1 MDYLDVLT
9 RKPSGEI
16 DAEVRVVVV
25 VVVRVLLLSYEEARG
40 ETRKDE
46 KRGCY
51 VLTTYYSSTSHH
63 THTDA
68 DTILRPS

>member
-40 ETRKDE
+40 E
-46 KRGCY
+46 
-51 VLTTYYSSTSHH
+51 
-63 THTDA
+63 
-68 DTILRPS
+68 

>member
-25 VVVRVLLLSYEEARG
+25 VSVLVLLSSEEARG
-40 ETRKDE
+40 E
-46 KRGCY
+46 
-51 VLTTYYSSTSHH
+51 STSH
-63 THTDA
+63 TMVDL
-68 DTILRPS
+68 LRPFKYREDGRWDAMCLL